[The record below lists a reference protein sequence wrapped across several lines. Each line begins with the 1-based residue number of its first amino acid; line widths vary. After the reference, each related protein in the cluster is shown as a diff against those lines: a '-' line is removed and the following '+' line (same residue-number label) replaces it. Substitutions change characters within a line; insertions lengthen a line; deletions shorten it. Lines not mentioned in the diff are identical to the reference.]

1 MKAYRVIVLGDEI
14 EPPPAPTRRTV
25 PRSLREAEVA
35 RVRRQMGELD
45 PFERADFWDAVVR
58 L

>member
-1 MKAYRVIVLGDEI
+1 MKAYRVITLADELVAP
-14 EPPPAPTRRTV
+14 EPPTRRTV
-25 PRSLREAEVA
+25 PRSLREFEAA

-45 PFERADFWDAVVR
+45 QFERADFWDAMVR